1 MNSIRSELNALIV
14 GVARS
19 RDTAPVGL
27 FLIFGTILFAV
38 AGAASAELL
47 AFWFPSSSWLFR
59 ILAVIWIG
67 TRMRAL
73 GNMMHECSHG
83 IFADTSKGNARL
95 GHLLAALDLA
105 SFSDYSHQHAT
116 HHAHLGDPERDLDF
130 RSRFFLL
137 SRNQSTYSMLLILL
151 MSVFLVPLWLIM
163 FRPVLWARCAPLWSN
178 CLRLALLIGVAIAAF
193 YPETQFITL
202 LYVIVPYLTTY
213 QWMRIFSDACDHL
226 FLTQAI
232 DPFERSRNHLFKNQF
247 LNFLF
252 FPRHDAYHLLHHLFP
267 ALPTH
272 LYPSAHAK
280 LLQHPWYHSRPH
292 ELQIFGKNKPI
303 EDQHSYAQGQS
314 R

>member
-27 FLIFGTILFAV
+27 FLIFGTILFAFV
-38 AGAASAELL
+38 GAASAELFAIWL
-47 AFWFPSSSWLFR
+47 PSATWLFR
-59 ILAVIWIG
+59 SLAVIWIG
-67 TRMRAL
+67 IRMRAL

-83 IFADTSKGNARL
+83 IFADSSKGNEKL

-105 SFSDYSHQHAT
+105 SFSDYSHQHAS

-137 SRNQSTYSMLLILL
+137 GRNQSAKAILL
-151 MSVFLVPLWLIM
+151 TFFISVLLVPLWFIM
-163 FRPVLWARCAPLWSN
+163 LRPVLWARCAPLWSN
-178 CLRLALLIGVAIAAF
+178 FIRIVLLTGVVLAAIH
-193 YPETQFITL
+193 PETQLLTL

-226 FLTQAI
+226 FLTQEI
-232 DPFERSRNHLFKNQF
+232 ESYERSRNHLFKHQF
-247 LNFLF
+247 LNVLL

-267 ALPTH
+267 ALPTR
-272 LYPSAHAK
+272 LYPNAHAQ
-280 LLQHPWYHSRPH
+280 LLQHPWYRSRQH
-292 ELQIFGKNKPI
+292 ELRIFRKNKSI
-303 EDQHSYAQGQS
+303 EEHHSFAQGQS